1 MVTIQAY
8 YETTALIVKYFYSN
22 CYKIWASI
30 AEYFVFPHDKN
41 EIYMFKTTVREL
53 LFIFWFFFLFFS
65 FFFFFCLF
73 SLFQMKSL
81 VAMKQIIFCL
91 WYKMIEMSSL
101 LITRKWHH
109 AFESYR
115 RNFWR
120 DMVNQHCYK
129 IFVIL
134 SYTVPLKSH

>member
-53 LFIFWFFFLFFS
+53 LFNFWVFFLFFS
-65 FFFFFCLF
+65 FFFFLF
-73 SLFQMKSL
+73 
-81 VAMKQIIFCL
+81 IFSVPDEVPCCHEANYIL
-91 WYKMIEMSSL
+91 PVIQNDRNEQSVDHKKMTPCI
-101 LITRKWHH
+101 
-109 AFESYR
+109 
-115 RNFWR
+115 
-120 DMVNQHCYK
+120 
-129 IFVIL
+129 
-134 SYTVPLKSH
+134 